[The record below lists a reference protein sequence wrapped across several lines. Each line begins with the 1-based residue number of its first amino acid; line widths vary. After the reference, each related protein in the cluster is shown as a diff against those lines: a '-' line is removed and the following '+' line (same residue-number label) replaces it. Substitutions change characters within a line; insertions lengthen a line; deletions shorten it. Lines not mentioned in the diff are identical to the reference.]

1 MPRNQDQPE
10 HRFFTGSFHPDL
22 EAALAHEVAAYKR
35 AHGPLAPLLLLVP
48 TNLLKVYLARRLAE
62 SIGAHANLRF
72 QTLTDLVRALT
83 PTETKPLPRYADEL
97 IVEDMIRENVPADSW
112 FGPVRD
118 GAGFRASLLAAIRD
132 LKQADIGPVALR
144 SASRGLPREKFTQ
157 LADLYA
163 AYEQRL
169 RKLGYSDE
177 DDLLKLAMSTFSVQR
192 SAFSVRVMIYGFYDF
207 NHLQRQFIAALVAAR
222 PVTVFMPYQQDGAFQ
237 FAEPTLHWFEET
249 LGIEPEPFAVAA
261 VGDRGESGATAADR
275 GHRPRLQPAEA
286 AELPR
291 TLENLRSGLFLGRDL
306 AKTGEPD
313 PSQLQ
318 IISAPGEPREVA
330 EILRESVRASRDSNA
345 PLYHCAVLARTADSY
360 SETIRDAARA
370 RGLSV
375 HLQGGESLLRQAA
388 AQAVLLLP
396 RIVADNFRRS
406 TVLEFVSLAPL
417 DVVRLL
423 GDTHGAHFQTGTLA
437 RLSAEAGVVAGADSW
452 RTRLARSIHGELGR
466 KQRAE
471 EAGEALPRG
480 FEERLAAA
488 RACEAFIQK
497 LLATLESIPAE
508 GAWSQLAAA
517 IEQAARRLLAPSD
530 VLDAALGCVRSLA
543 ALEPI
548 RPRVTLPDFI
558 ELTRKAIGE
567 KRERETR
574 FEGGGVFVGGLESC
588 RGVSWPVVIVPGLVE
603 SSFPRV
609 VREDPILRD
618 PERKR
623 INREMDGEVREPDP
637 AAGEK
642 RLPARLPMKEAGHDE
657 ERLLFQLA
665 VESARERLVLT
676 YPRLDPFSGA
686 ERVPSIFLVHALEA
700 LRGGTATFET
710 LKEDALHLTVPMQD
724 TSLAVVAAIGDRG
737 FGRVA
742 ETRRSPAAAT
752 ATDRVPLDIREH
764 DLATMRGA
772 LEGKLRA
779 LGPYLDAVSPWI
791 RRGLA
796 CERRRWGTPAYTEFD
811 GVFRS
816 DAAKQALAQWCEG
829 RVWPA
834 TSLERF
840 ARCPFEFF
848 MTDLL
853 GIEDTEDPE
862 EAESIAVRDLGILW
876 HDILKRATETLVA
889 EHLWPARPA
898 DVAPAV
904 ARAHAVA
911 DERFHVFEAS
921 GVTGQPVLW
930 EITREKIRA
939 DLETWLAFEAKQ
951 SDYTPHRFEH
961 QIDDATVLGARVRGR
976 VDRID
981 VARNGKRWRVFDY
994 KTGKKPFPAESFHR
1008 GTALQIPVYMLALEA
1023 AGSGVEVASGYY
1035 YYITHAGRL
1044 KQSGWSR
1051 ETLRQ
1056 REAHLR
1062 EILAAITASIRE
1074 GRFFLTA
1081 SGRDAAGVTM
1091 PEAALKALDETKQAD
1106 EHWQRLV
1113 TTLEEPGDDE

>member
-1 MPRNQDQPE
+1 MPKDADKPD
-10 HRFFTGSFHPDL
+10 HRFFTGSFHPQL
-22 EAALAHEVAAYKR
+22 EAALAQEITAFKR
-35 AHGPLAPLLLLVP
+35 AHGPLAPLTILVP
-48 TNLLKVYLARRLAE
+48 SNLLKVYLARRLAGT
-62 SIGAHANLRF
+62 IGAHANLRF
-72 QTLTDLVRALT
+72 QTLADLARTLT
-83 PTETKPLPRYADEL
+83 PSDAKPLPKYADEL
-97 IVEDMIRENVPADSW
+97 IIEDVVRERVAADSY

-118 GAGFRASLLAAIRD
+118 GAGFRASLLSAIRD
-132 LKQADIGPVALR
+132 LKQADIPPAEFRRV
-144 SASRGLPREKFTQ
+144 SRGLPPEKFTQ
-157 LADLYA
+157 LADLYG

-177 DDLLKLAMSTFSVQR
+177 DDLLKLAI
-192 SAFSVRVMIYGFYDF
+192 SAFSAQRSMFGVRVLIYGFYDF
-207 NHLQRQFIAALVAAR
+207 NCLQRQLIAAVAAAR

-237 FAEPTLHWFEET
+237 FAEPTLYWFEQT

-261 VGDRGESGATAADR
+261 VGDRGESGAAATDC
-275 GHRPRLQPAEA
+275 GHRPRRQPEEA

-306 AKTGEPD
+306 ATNEEPD
-313 PSQLQ
+313 SSQLQ
-318 IISAPGEPREVA
+318 IISAPGEPREVR
-330 EILRESVRASRDSNA
+330 EILREASTRS
-345 PLYHCAVLARTADSY
+345 PLHQCAVLARTADSY
-360 SETIRDAARA
+360 SESIRDAARA
-370 RGLSV
+370 RGLAV

-388 AQAVLLLP
+388 AQAVLLVA

-423 GDTHGAHFQTGTLA
+423 GDAHGAHFQTGTLA
-437 RLSAEAGVVAGADSW
+437 RLSAEAGIVAGAESW
-452 RTRLARSIHGELGR
+452 RTRLARAIHGELGR

-488 RACEAFIQK
+488 RACEAFIRK
-497 LLATLESIPAE
+497 LLAKLESIPAE
-508 GAWSQLAAA
+508 GAWSQLAAVV
-517 IEQAARRLLAPSD
+517 EQAARRLLAPSD
-530 VLDAALGCVRSLA
+530 ELEAALGCVRSLA
-543 ALEPI
+543 SLEPI
-548 RPRVTLPDFI
+548 RPRVTLPEFI
-558 ELTRKAIGE
+558 ELARKAIGE
-567 KRERETR
+567 KRERATR

-588 RGVSWPVVIVPGLVE
+588 RGVSWPVVILPGLVE

-618 PERKR
+618 WEREK
-623 INREMDGEVREPDP
+623 INQSMETVGRVPSRGEVRSAPREGTRPTS
-637 AAGEK
+637 
-642 RLPARLPMKEAGHDE
+642 RLPIKLSGHDE

-676 YPRLDPFSGA
+676 YPRLDPFSGS
-686 ERVPSIFLVHALEA
+686 ERVPSIFLLHTLEA
-700 LRGGTATFET
+700 LRGGTATFDT
-710 LKEDALHLTVPMQD
+710 LKADPLHLTVPMQD
-724 TSLAVVAAIGDRG
+724 TDPAVVAAIGDRG
-737 FGRVA
+737 SGRVT
-742 ETRRSPAAAT
+742 EMPRSPTAAT
-752 ATDRVPLDIREH
+752 VLDIREY
-764 DLATMRGA
+764 DLAAIRGA
-772 LEGKLRA
+772 MDGKLRA
-779 LGPYLDAVSPWI
+779 LGPYLNAVSPWI
-791 RRGLA
+791 RRGLDG
-796 CERRRWGTPAYTEFD
+796 ERRRWGTPAYTEFD

-816 DAAKQALAQWCEG
+816 DAAKRALAEWCEG
-829 RVWPA
+829 RVWPV

-853 GIEDTEDPE
+853 GIEDLEDPE

-889 EHLWPARPA
+889 EHLWPARPT
-898 DVAPAV
+898 DVASAVTRARAV
-904 ARAHAVA
+904 AE
-911 DERFHVFEAS
+911 ERFSAFERS

-930 EITREKIRA
+930 EITREKIRT

-951 SDYTPHRFEH
+951 SDYMPHQFEH
-961 QIDDATVLGARVRGR
+961 RIDDATVLGARVRGR

-981 VARNGKRWRVFDY
+981 AARDGKRWRVFDY

-1008 GTALQIPVYMLALEA
+1008 GTALQIPVYMLALES

-1051 ETLRQ
+1051 ELLRT

-1062 EILAAITASIRE
+1062 EILMAITASIRE

-1081 SGRDAAGVTM
+1081 SGRDAVGVTM
-1091 PEAALKALDETKQAD
+1091 PAAALEALDEIKQAD
-1106 EHWQRLV
+1106 EHWRRLAA
-1113 TTLEEPGDDE
+1113 TLEEPKSDK